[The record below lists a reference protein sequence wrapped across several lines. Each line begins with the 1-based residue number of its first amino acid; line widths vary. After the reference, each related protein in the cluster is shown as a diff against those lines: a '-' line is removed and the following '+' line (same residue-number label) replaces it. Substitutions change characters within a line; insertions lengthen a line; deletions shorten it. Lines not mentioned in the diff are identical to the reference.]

1 MPLKIENVV
10 TSIDLHGP
18 IDIERV
24 PRELDPVRYDP
35 SVFPGAAYR
44 MGSFGVT
51 FLIFNSGKLVC
62 TGAKSV
68 ETVKQA
74 TAELKQ
80 TLEGMG
86 MKFKGEPE
94 ITVQNVVA
102 AGDIGLGRV
111 ELEEVA
117 LTLPN
122 VEYEPE
128 IFPGVVYRVRNSRM
142 TVLIFNSGK
151 VVVSGAKDENDITRA
166 VEELKKDLYKYELLE
181 EDDEW

>member
-1 MPLKIENVV
+1 
-10 TSIDLHGP
+10 
-18 IDIERV
+18 
-24 PRELDPVRYDP
+24 
-35 SVFPGAAYR
+35 
-44 MGSFGVT
+44 
-51 FLIFNSGKLVC
+51 
-62 TGAKSV
+62 
-68 ETVKQA
+68 
-74 TAELKQ
+74 
-80 TLEGMG
+80 
-86 MKFKGEPE
+86 
-94 ITVQNVVA
+94 
-102 AGDIGLGRV
+102 RV